1 MADDPN
7 QDADDNARNQVAALA
22 AYDDKQRKLRT
33 DYAAFIRHQRKASG
47 NAGQA
52 SPRGRG
58 GGWQQAADRLG
69 PPPPPPH
76 FGVDAPQPAAPQFA
90 TDTAAALTAA
100 SQEMQAIAASI
111 GDRSANND
119 KNSRGRDGD
128 IVVR

>member
-1 MADDPN
+1 MADDQN
-7 QDADDNARNQVAALA
+7 QDADENARNQAALA

-33 DYAAFIRHQRKASG
+33 DYAAFMRQRKASG

-58 GGWQQAADRLG
+58 GGLQQAADRLG

-90 TDTAAALTAA
+90 TERA
-100 SQEMQAIAASI
+100 SSTQ
-111 GDRSANND
+111 
-119 KNSRGRDGD
+119 
-128 IVVR
+128 